1 MSVLI
6 TKAKLIE
13 IVNQE
18 TQGVLVERYLRNEI
32 IQLLR
37 EQEEAASF
45 STAKIESL
53 LQNVISA
60 LGGIDMSI
68 DYLTAAVTGNDPASI
83 GIAQKIMGRAAPA
96 YTYRGSAP
104 SPVAAPNVDEA
115 INPHKSLA
123 AQAGEEYDEPEEIE
137 GDLRTDTAFDLGD
150 WSSAET
156 GGQPQVPPKKYMK
169 QAKKI
174 YRDFGIPVKAQAVEI
189 LAWELY
195 RASVQ
200 APTEPV
206 KTPWHKKML
215 NVFKE
220 GHQGSGLELLRLLRK
235 VLKTAE
241 GPYALEQAMIQGL
254 SPEEQEQLKRSLEA
268 IAETAEEYEGEQV
281 RFAESKIERYIK
293 EELEAYLEEEEKNNP
308 WAICTASVGREDKEK
323 YEKCVKS
330 VKAKNRGK

>member
-96 YTYRGSAP
+96 YAYRGTTP

-115 INPHKSLA
+115 INPHKSLD
-123 AQAGEEYDEPEEIE
+123 AQAEEEYDEPEEVE
-137 GDLRTDTAFDLGD
+137 GDIRADTAFDLGD
-150 WSSAET
+150 WPRAA
-156 GGQPQVPPKKYMK
+156 QPQVPPKKYMK

-268 IAETAEEYEGEQV
+268 IAETAQEYEGEQV